1 MEDIVQEILNLVKTK
16 MKEQG
21 AYDRDAY
28 KQFIDETIEFFQERG
43 KITED
48 DNVEFIEARLMDMW
62 NEVEES
68 LATEGYS
75 EEEEEEEGEF

>member
-1 MEDIVQEILNLVKTK
+1 MENTVQEILNLVKTK

-28 KQFIDETIEFFQERG
+28 KQFIEETIEFFQERG

-48 DNVEFIEARLMDMW
+48 ENVEFIEDRLMDMW
-62 NEVEES
+62 NEVQES

-75 EEEEEEEGEF
+75 KTGKEES

>member
-1 MEDIVQEILNLVKTK
+1 MENTIQEILNLVKTK

-28 KQFIDETIEFFQERG
+28 KQFIGETIEFFQERG

-48 DNVEFIEARLMDMW
+48 DNVEFMEDRLMDMW
-62 NEVEES
+62 NEVQES

-75 EEEEEEEGEF
+75 KTEEEES

>member
-28 KQFIDETIEFFQERG
+28 KQFVEETIEFFQERG

-48 DNVEFIEARLMDMW
+48 DNVEFMEARLMDMW
-62 NEVEES
+62 NDVQES
-68 LATEGYS
+68 LATEGYD
-75 EEEEEEEGEF
+75 EEEV

>member
-75 EEEEEEEGEF
+75 EEEEEEGGF